1 MPILLKHLDEV
12 QNRREMVE
20 ALGAIGDPAA
30 GDALV
35 ARLRGDAYVPVRA
48 AAARALAAIGDRA
61 AVPALEQAARRDTEP
76 MVAAAA
82 REAAQALKAQRP

>member
-1 MPILLKHLDEV
+1 M
-12 QNRREMVE
+12 
-20 ALGAIGDPAA
+20 
-30 GDALV
+30 
-35 ARLRGDAYVPVRA
+35 PVRA

-82 REAAQALKAQRP
+82 RDAAQALKAQHP